1 LRWIHTQIVN
11 GFFHRIH
18 QYIQFHLAKFC
29 NNIGT
34 AILKSENFNGILR
47 FQY

>member
-1 LRWIHTQIVN
+1 
-11 GFFHRIH
+11 
-18 QYIQFHLAKFC
+18 LAKFC